1 MATFILLWHIHT
13 NNGGDR
19 PVAPLAYYS
28 TRLNIPGCTLN
39 VELPKHG
46 LNIEDVWNKMNV
58 YIIYLHDNMIDYYFN
73 NNLIYSMKVGGMP
86 NTFYFNGS
94 GSEHENLG
102 VFSYVFIGNKLGDVL
117 FARHPAYF
125 DGKDIYGIL
134 KKEG

>member
-1 MATFILLWHIHT
+1 
-13 NNGGDR
+13 
-19 PVAPLAYYS
+19 
-28 TRLNIPGCTLN
+28 
-39 VELPKHG
+39 
-46 LNIEDVWNKMNV
+46 MNV

-102 VFSYVFIGNKLGDVL
+102 VFSYVFIGDKLGDVL